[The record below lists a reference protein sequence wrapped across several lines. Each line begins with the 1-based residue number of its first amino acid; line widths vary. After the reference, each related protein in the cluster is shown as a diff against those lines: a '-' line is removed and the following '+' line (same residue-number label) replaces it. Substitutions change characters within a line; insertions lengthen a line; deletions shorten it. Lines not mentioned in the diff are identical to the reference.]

1 MKFSI
6 IMGCLLGILALGV
19 VSTDYSGTALAQ
31 ESIKAV
37 CPNCAEKDMH
47 MKGMGVIPHEK
58 TMSCPDCKGK
68 SAGHVC
74 EKRSAEKLTCP
85 MHKKVAASVERET
98 TEAVCPT
105 CKEKIVLKKG
115 IGITPLKRE
124 MVCIDC
130 KGKGAEHV
138 CKKCDAEALACPRC
152 SKA

>member
-1 MKFSI
+1 MKFSV

-31 ESIKAV
+31 ESIKSG
-37 CPNCAEKDMH
+37 CPTCAEKYMH
-47 MKGMGVIPHEK
+47 KKGMGIIPHEK
-58 TMSCPDCKGK
+58 TISCCNGKG
-68 SAGHVC
+68 AEHVH

-85 MHKKVAASVERET
+85 MHKKVTASVEKET

-105 CKEKIVLKKG
+105 CKEKTVLKKG

-130 KGKGAEHV
+130 
-138 CKKCDAEALACPRC
+138 
-152 SKA
+152 